1 MMIERIESLDDPRLD
16 VFRSLKLTNAIRDAR
31 IFIAEG
37 QTLVERI
44 LASSFEVRSLLVTD
58 RKFPNFESRLPV
70 NVPVY
75 RLSNEMAEEL
85 IGFNFH
91 SGVMAC
97 VARRPAPPI
106 ESIVPSSGSC
116 LIVAGDR
123 IANPENVG
131 ALIRIAAAFGA
142 SATVF
147 GDGSVDP
154 FSRRVLRVS
163 MGNALHMPVVEAAR
177 LPSLLRRLTDDFG
190 FEVCATVLDESAR
203 PLTSHKFRDRAVLL
217 FGNEFDGLG
226 DDCRSACNTQLTIP
240 MSNGTD
246 SLNVAISA
254 GIFAYQYRSQMS
266 QVQAGPS
273 EPL

>member
-1 MMIERIESLDDPRLD
+1 MIERIESLDDPRLN
-16 VFRSLKLTNAIRDAR
+16 VFRSLKTTNTIRDAR

-44 LASSFEVRSLLVTD
+44 LRSHFEVRSLLITD
-58 RKFPNFESRLPV
+58 RRFPNFESKLPA
-70 NVPVY
+70 NVPVF
-75 RLSNEMAEEL
+75 RLANDLAEEL
-85 IGFNFH
+85 IGFSFH
-91 SGVMAC
+91 AGVMAC
-97 VARRPAPPI
+97 VSRRPAPSI
-106 ESIVPSSGSC
+106 ESFVSGCGPC

-142 SATVF
+142 SAVIF

-163 MGNALHMPVVEAAR
+163 MGNALHTPVLEVQS
-177 LPSLLRRLTDDFG
+177 LPLLLRRLIDEFD
-190 FEVCATVLDESAR
+190 FEVCGTVLNESAK
-203 PLTSHKFRDRAVLL
+203 PLARHLFRDRTVLL

-226 DDCRSACNTQLTIP
+226 DDCRLSCNTQLTIP
-240 MSNGTD
+240 MSSETD

-254 GIFAYQYRSQMS
+254 GIFAYQYRSQF
-266 QVQAGPS
+266 A
-273 EPL
+273 